1 MSSSTAMIDASS
13 AASNGSLWREIV
25 RLGMYSKLFTRTLAN
40 KGHLSVGL
48 MPEAKIRCMPY
59 VFLCRLFLLFTWRTE
74 TKWYTS
80 CFSFVERTDDLGAT
94 DGRAIVELLAR
105 TLSVDM
111 ALPL

>member
-59 VFLCRLFLLFTWRTE
+59 VF
-74 TKWYTS
+74 
-80 CFSFVERTDDLGAT
+80 FVQ
-94 DGRAIVELLAR
+94 
-105 TLSVDM
+105 TLSAFYLAYRNKVVH
-111 ALPL
+111 